1 MQNFLQVNKGEDFGE
16 MIQLNED
23 DLLEIQMDLKGISN
37 MLVVI
42 EASEYY
48 NKQDAGVFRGIRNSI
63 DFTKSKL
70 DALIQTAKE
79 TE

>member
-23 DLLEIQMDLKGISN
+23 DLLEIQMDLEGISN
-37 MLVVI
+37 MLIVI
-42 EASEYY
+42 ESSEYY
-48 NKQDAGVFRGIRNSI
+48 NEEDAGVFRSVRNSI

-70 DALIQTAKE
+70 DALIQNAKE

>member
-1 MQNFLQVNKGEDFGE
+1 
-16 MIQLNED
+16 MIHLNED
-23 DLLEIQMDLKGISN
+23 DLLEIQMDLEGISN

-42 EASEYY
+42 ESSEYY
-48 NKQDAGVFRGIRNSI
+48 KEEDTGVFRSIRNSI